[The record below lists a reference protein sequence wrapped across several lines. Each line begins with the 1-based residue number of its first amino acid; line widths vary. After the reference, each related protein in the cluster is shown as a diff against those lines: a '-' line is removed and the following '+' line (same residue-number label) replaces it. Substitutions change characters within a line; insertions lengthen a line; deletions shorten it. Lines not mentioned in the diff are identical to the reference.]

1 MEKNSVLTLSTA
13 HMPNSTP
20 DFGNSLSVMKYDSGY
35 VVLCHD
41 DPNAP
46 EWLKHIL
53 NAAAKE
59 GCSIMM
65 RWGML
70 LLLLNSKPTTGKNI
84 FILALL

>member
-46 EWLKHIL
+46 EWLKYSSKRRVL
-53 NAAAKE
+53 NR
-59 GCSIMM
+59 SI
-65 RWGML
+65 G
-70 LLLLNSKPTTGKNI
+70 
-84 FILALL
+84 